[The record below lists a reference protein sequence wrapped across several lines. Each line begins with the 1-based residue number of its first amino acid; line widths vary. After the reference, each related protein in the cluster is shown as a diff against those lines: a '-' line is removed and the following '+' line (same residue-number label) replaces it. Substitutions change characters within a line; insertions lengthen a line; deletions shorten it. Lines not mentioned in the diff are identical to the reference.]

1 MQSIGLSALL
11 ARTHIDIALE
21 SIAGQLR
28 GPHCDGAATYGT
40 DAAYAPPSE
49 APVVWTTWDVTTV
62 SPTSGLRKPRLPENP
77 GAKSQGPRQL
87 EIEADKPLQTLTT
100 VTYGLYAYTTLIY
113 ILNSRIVIYI
123 SYIL

>member
-1 MQSIGLSALL
+1 M
-11 ARTHIDIALE
+11 
-21 SIAGQLR
+21 
-28 GPHCDGAATYGT
+28 
-40 DAAYAPPSE
+40 
-49 APVVWTTWDVTTV
+49 WTTWDVTTV
-62 SPTSGLRKPRLPENP
+62 SPTSGLRKPQLPENP